1 MCFDGFGYLDLRQEQ
16 MGKKSLNNIEI
27 NPSDKYEDDGLIITY
42 YY

>member
-16 MGKKSLNNIEI
+16 MEKKSLNNIEI